1 MKKSNQDFFDLKN
14 TINKVNP
21 EEYQILQDY
30 IAPIKALARTT
41 YKSIYVIDYFTQDF
55 EFVSDNPLFL
65 CGLSPEEVQDMGY
78 SFYFEKVTKED
89 YELLLKINKV
99 GFEFYDK
106 IQPEERL
113 KYFITYDFHIQESQ
127 DKLPVLIN
135 HRLTPMFLNRE
146 GKIWKA
152 LCVVSLSN
160 NKTSGNIMIGKECV
174 NSFYRYDID
183 NNTWKEEEKIILNE
197 REREII
203 HFSFQGLSIE
213 EIANEMFLSSDSI
226 KYHRRHL
233 FEKLGVNNINEAIAF
248 AMSQSL
254 I

>member
-1 MKKSNQDFFDLKN
+1 MKKNNRDFFDIKN

-65 CGLSPEEVQDMGY
+65 CGLSPQEVQAMGY
-78 SFYFEKVTKED
+78 SFYLNKVIDED
-89 YELLLKINKV
+89 YELLITINRV
-99 GFEFYDK
+99 GFEFYER
-106 IQPEERL
+106 IPPEQRL
-113 KYFITYDFHIQESQ
+113 QYFITYDFHIQESE
-127 DKLPVLIN
+127 DKLPILIN
-135 HRLTPMFLNRE
+135 HRLTPIFLNRE

-160 NKTSGNIMIGKECV
+160 NKTSGNIIICKERV
-174 NSFYRYDID
+174 NSFYRYDLEHS
-183 NNTWKEEEKIILNE
+183 TWKEEEKIILNE
-197 REREII
+197 RERDII
-203 HFSFQGLSIE
+203 HFSFQGLSVE
-213 EIANEMFLSSDSI
+213 EIGNEMFLSSDSI